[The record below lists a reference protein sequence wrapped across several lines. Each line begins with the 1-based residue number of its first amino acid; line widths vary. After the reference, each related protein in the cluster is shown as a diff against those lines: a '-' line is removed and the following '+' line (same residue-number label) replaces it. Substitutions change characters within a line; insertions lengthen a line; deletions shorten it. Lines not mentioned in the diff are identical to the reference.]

1 MKDDKRTMEPNTG
14 SKVEATGIHHF
25 PGVIEPQPS
34 VSLRCRD
41 SIDNKDKGTAD
52 VKADEKAKSARTSV
66 LSRAAASFVPC
77 NDHAPKPMEADSNE
91 ENASTKSTEEPESG
105 VGKEPLVSRLKSS
118 RSQGVAN
125 PSDFMAQFHKLRKQK
140 EKAAKAAAAGPVRR
154 VVFSNLPE
162 WATISS
168 ILQLVYGGAIE
179 RAWTEDGDIV
189 VQFVEK
195 SDCERYHEEHSSGI
209 NYVTGDGEQAT
220 ISVTLPEDGL
230 PDNVELSARVAE
242 GASRVVRLAGLPA
255 GHKDSDSNS
264 ILGVVSQPGWEG
276 KMFERVLITQ
286 AGVSFAIQQVLRSR
300 FKFLLTFLLKCGVD
314 VAVTFYDLHDG
325 WQFLQD
331 IMEGTYDCLAKYEVD
346 P

>member
-1 MKDDKRTMEPNTG
+1 
-14 SKVEATGIHHF
+14 
-25 PGVIEPQPS
+25 
-34 VSLRCRD
+34 
-41 SIDNKDKGTAD
+41 
-52 VKADEKAKSARTSV
+52 
-66 LSRAAASFVPC
+66 
-77 NDHAPKPMEADSNE
+77 MEADSNE